1 LTKGLRTHR
10 SRAFSALILSLTLG
24 ASFTYLPN
32 AAAEDPYNIQWDDN
46 GATTPSSGG
55 STSAEFDGLTYG
67 PFAVPSPQ
75 PKRSG
80 YLFKGWFTSKSL
92 GGCSAAD
99 GRIYDDGLG
108 SCPKTVNES
117 TRTLTL
123 FANWEVADSSLS
135 SLVIEDNSTD
145 PASPVNLSSEFA
157 GGTKSYTASVAN
169 TVSSITITPT
179 VAQANATTVQY
190 LGATGTIPFIGELS
204 VGPNVIRTVVTAAD
218 GITVSTYSVTVTRIS
233 DIATLSAL
241 AISYGTLNTLFNS
254 ETPDYSLSVPYSV
267 SSITI
272 TPTVTQPNST
282 TVQYLGGTGTT
293 ASTLF
298 TGALSVGTNVIRTVV
313 TALDGTTKKAY
324 TVTITRAAASSVN
337 TLSNLAL
344 SSGTLSTL
352 FASGTATY
360 QVSVPYSVSSMTITP
375 TVTQANAT
383 TVQYLGGTGTTAS
396 TLFTG
401 ALSVGTNVI
410 RTVVTAE
417 NGVKK
422 AYTVTVTRAAASSV
436 NTLSALAI
444 SSGTLAPTFESGT
457 ATYQVSV
464 PYSVSSMTITPTVT
478 QANATTVQYLGATG
492 TTPFTGSLLVGAN
505 VIRTVVTPENG
516 SATQTYT
523 VTVTRVEAVTYN
535 ITWDNQGADV
545 RVSSGGSSNFTTGSA
560 VATIPTTA
568 PQKTGYT
575 FVGWFTGATS
585 GSQVTNG
592 SYTPASPYG
601 NLTFYARWAVDEASV
616 KAAAAAV
623 AKAAADAAA
632 AQREAEK
639 LSARADVTAKL
650 QNARDLTPETFA
662 KAEIPGVTTKNIAA
676 VQAELMAMPETART
690 DINQILKVAHK
701 YEVVG
706 NIGSDQIKNMLPN
719 SFVEIGL
726 IPAESKNKVALVAA
740 MRKLPEASRDT
751 YAEIKAA
758 IDAEAAKIKSRNDR
772 LAAIVSRNS
781 SKNSIQNSAG
791 QKNG

>member
-1 LTKGLRTHR
+1 
-10 SRAFSALILSLTLG
+10 
-24 ASFTYLPN
+24 
-32 AAAEDPYNIQWDDN
+32 
-46 GATTPSSGG
+46 
-55 STSAEFDGLTYG
+55 
-67 PFAVPSPQ
+67 
-75 PKRSG
+75 
-80 YLFKGWFTSKSL
+80 
-92 GGCSAAD
+92 
-99 GRIYDDGLG
+99 
-108 SCPKTVNES
+108 
-117 TRTLTL
+117 
-123 FANWEVADSSLS
+123 
-135 SLVIEDNSTD
+135 
-145 PASPVNLSSEFA
+145 
-157 GGTKSYTASVAN
+157 
-169 TVSSITITPT
+169 
-179 VAQANATTVQY
+179 
-190 LGATGTIPFIGELS
+190 
-204 VGPNVIRTVVTAAD
+204 
-218 GITVSTYSVTVTRIS
+218 
-233 DIATLSAL
+233 
-241 AISYGTLNTLFNS
+241 
-254 ETPDYSLSVPYSV
+254 
-267 SSITI
+267 
-272 TPTVTQPNST
+272 
-282 TVQYLGGTGTT
+282 
-293 ASTLF
+293 
-298 TGALSVGTNVIRTVV
+298 
-313 TALDGTTKKAY
+313 
-324 TVTITRAAASSVN
+324 
-337 TLSNLAL
+337 
-344 SSGTLSTL
+344 
-352 FASGTATY
+352 
-360 QVSVPYSVSSMTITP
+360 
-375 TVTQANAT
+375 
-383 TVQYLGGTGTTAS
+383 
-396 TLFTG
+396 
-401 ALSVGTNVI
+401 
-410 RTVVTAE
+410 
-417 NGVKK
+417 
-422 AYTVTVTRAAASSV
+422 
-436 NTLSALAI
+436 
-444 SSGTLAPTFESGT
+444 
-457 ATYQVSV
+457 
-464 PYSVSSMTITPTVT
+464 MTITPTVT

-535 ITWDNQGADV
+535 IIWDNQGADV

-560 VATIPTTA
+560 IATIPTTA

-575 FVGWFTGATS
+575 FVGWFTSATS

-706 NIGSDQIKNMLPN
+706 NIGSDQIKTMLPN

-740 MRKLPEASRDT
+740 IRKLPEASRDT

-781 SKNSIQNSAG
+781 SKNSIQNSGG